1 MIMVLFWIVF
11 GSVVIVVLTAIA
23 ARVLHDF
30 SRHELEVYCRRRN
43 RQDVFD
49 DVLGSNDQCALGAE
63 AIQWFAN
70 AVFILSCSLCFFS
83 ISGSIQGDGEVQR
96 FEMPGVSQSILWSIS
111 LTFFLVLVN
120 SWIPWAVVR
129 FASAPY
135 LYHTWGLWRF
145 VRQLSW
151 PFSIGYA
158 MLTAFAQRIAGRKI
172 DADDDEDAL
181 EEEIRTIVTAGERD
195 GLLESDAREMIEG
208 VMDLDEVEVGEIMT
222 PRSRMNA
229 LDIDLPN
236 WELIR
241 QAIEFGNTRIPIYQK
256 EVNNIIGLLFVKDLL
271 PVVLDENRKKM
282 DIGSYLRPAQFVPLS
297 IRSDELLQR
306 FRASRSHLSIVVD
319 EYESVVGV
327 VTIEDVLEEIVGDIT
342 DETDE
347 VREIEFVSISENV
360 TEVVG
365 NAHIQDINEH
375 LKIDLPVRDAFDTLA
390 GLVLTKFGRIPKLGD
405 SMIEGNVKI
414 EVLEVSKRRIEK
426 LLLEVLEDHHLD

>member
-1 MIMVLFWIVF
+1 
-11 GSVVIVVLTAIA
+11 
-23 ARVLHDF
+23 
-30 SRHELEVYCRRRN
+30 
-43 RQDVFD
+43 
-49 DVLGSNDQCALGAE
+49 
-63 AIQWFAN
+63 
-70 AVFILSCSLCFFS
+70 
-83 ISGSIQGDGEVQR
+83 
-96 FEMPGVSQSILWSIS
+96 
-111 LTFFLVLVN
+111 
-120 SWIPWAVVR
+120 
-129 FASAPY
+129 
-135 LYHTWGLWRF
+135 
-145 VRQLSW
+145 
-151 PFSIGYA
+151 
-158 MLTAFAQRIAGRKI
+158 
-172 DADDDEDAL
+172 
-181 EEEIRTIVTAGERD
+181 
-195 GLLESDAREMIEG
+195 
-208 VMDLDEVEVGEIMT
+208 
-222 PRSRMNA
+222 
-229 LDIDLPN
+229 
-236 WELIR
+236 
-241 QAIEFGNTRIPIYQK
+241 
-256 EVNNIIGLLFVKDLL
+256 
-271 PVVLDENRKKM
+271 M
-282 DIGSYLRPAQFVPLS
+282 DIGGYLRPAQFVPLS